1 MVAWKV
7 SPKKL
12 SKAIEVEMERRRR
25 ASMHAAENAV
35 KNVFSYKHDPVG
47 FCRDILGTNPTSQ
60 QCEILEALTH
70 PPHQVMVRSANNV
83 GKSYLSALA
92 SIWFYCTRDPSIVI
106 LTAPTFRQV
115 VGVTFKEVRRLYK
128 GEGLFPRAPRIET
141 NPFHVLTGFTA
152 TDESSFQGLRE
163 RSNLIV
169 FEECTG
175 ISAEIW
181 SSAAGILSGGESAWL
196 AIHNPTDSASQAY
209 VEEQSGAWR
218 IFSLS
223 AFEHP
228 NVLAELSGVEPPI
241 PSAVRL
247 DRLSVNMKKWGMF
260 TDDPDN
266 EGVDLLSPSTY
277 RADRLPAEMIER
289 TMAHFPGRYWTPTTP
304 EGDSR
309 VLGRYPRQ
317 SAYSVFSEWMF
328 DRAERVDPD
337 QILFHRTE
345 TPVIGCDVAR
355 FGDDKTVLHVR
366 IGRHSILHESHAKR
380 DTAQTANRLK
390 ELCISFAREF
400 NCNPKRIQV
409 IIDDTGV
416 GGGVTDQKGD
426 FNFVGVN
433 YSERARDDER
443 YDKVRSEVLF
453 DLAERMRVGK
463 VVIHKLPKET
473 RQQLRQ
479 QAVGITY
486 KLDNLGRRVAEPKAK
501 MKERIGRSPDDLD
514 AMALAYY
521 ELATFARPGEGIA
534 VGEAPTS
541 PFGTKG
547 ISGIP
552 GVNVLPDSGYDKWNR
567 R

>member
-1 MVAWKV
+1 MPTWKV
-7 SPKKL
+7 KPRKL
-12 SKAIEVEMERRRR
+12 SRAIDIEIERRRR
-25 ASMHAAENAV
+25 SREQNASESV
-35 KNVFSYKHDPVG
+35 QSVFGYKHDPIG

-60 QCEILEALTH
+60 QCEILEALTQ

-209 VEEQSGAWR
+209 IEEQSGAWR
-218 IFSLS
+218 VFGLS

-228 NVLAELSGVEPPI
+228 NVLAELSGLEAPI

-247 DRLSVNMKKWGMF
+247 DRLSVNMRKWGMF
-260 TDDPDN
+260 TEDPDE
-266 EGVDLLSPSTY
+266 EGIDLLSPSTY
-277 RADRLPAEMIER
+277 KVDFLSEVMVER
-289 TMAHFPGRYWTPTTP
+289 TTAHFPGRYWTPTTP

-309 VLGRYPRQ
+309 ILGRYPRQ
-317 SAYSVFSEWMF
+317 SAYSIFSEWMF
-328 DRAERVDPD
+328 DRAERIEPNAP
-337 QILFHRTE
+337 LFQRNDI
-345 TPVIGCDVAR
+345 PVIGCDVAR
-355 FGDDKTVLHVR
+355 FGDDKTVIHLR
-366 IGRHSILHESHAKR
+366 RGRQSLLHESHAKR
-380 DTAQTANRLK
+380 DTVQTANRLK
-390 ELCISFAREF
+390 ELCISFAREC
-400 NCNPKRIQV
+400 NCNPKRVQV
-409 IIDDTGV
+409 NIDDTGV

-453 DLAERMRVGK
+453 DLGERMRAGRVA
-463 VVIHKLPKET
+463 IHSLSREI

-486 KLDNLGRRVAEPKAK
+486 KLDNFGRRVAEPKSK

-521 ELATFARPGEGIA
+521 EPGIFARPGEGTSI
-534 VGEAPTS
+534 GEAPKS
-541 PFGTKG
+541 PFGTT
-547 ISGIP
+547 SRFSMP
-552 GVNVLPDSGYDKWNR
+552 GVTIHPDPGYDTWNR